1 MPICARPERERHWA
15 GILILALL
23 AAPTA
28 GAATL
33 EPYRVVAD
41 AIPEPLGGL
50 VGEATRGAALVK
62 DRERG
67 NCLICHHGEDPA
79 EPFQGAIG
87 PPLRGVGLRL
97 STGQIR
103 LRLVDMSRLDP
114 ATVMP
119 PYYRT
124 ENLSDVAE
132 AYRGQ
137 PALTTQEIEDVVSY
151 LATLRTE

>member
-1 MPICARPERERHWA
+1 MV
-15 GILILALL
+15 LALL
-23 AAPTA
+23 AGLAA
-28 GAATL
+28 EAATL
-33 EPYRVVAD
+33 ESYRVVAD

-50 VGEATRGAALVK
+50 VGEVARGAALVK

-97 STGQIR
+97 SAEQIR
-103 LRLVDMSRLDP
+103 FRLVDMSRLDP
-114 ATVMP
+114 GTVMP

-137 PALTTQEIEDVVSY
+137 PALTAQEIEDVVSY
-151 LATLRTE
+151 LATLKTE

>member
-1 MPICARPERERHWA
+1 MV
-15 GILILALL
+15 LALL
-23 AAPTA
+23 SALAAE
-28 GAATL
+28 AATL

-50 VGEATRGAALVK
+50 VGEAARGAALVK

-67 NCLICHHGEDPA
+67 NCLICHHGEDAA
-79 EPFQGAIG
+79 EPFQGMIG
-87 PPLRGVGLRL
+87 PPLIGVGLRL
-97 STGQIR
+97 SAGQIR

-114 ATVMP
+114 RTVMP

-137 PALTTQEIEDVVSY
+137 PALTAQEIEDVVSY

>member
-1 MPICARPERERHWA
+1 M
-15 GILILALL
+15 LLVLL
-23 AAPTA
+23 AVS
-28 GAATL
+28 GAEAVAL
-33 EPYRVVAD
+33 VPYRVVAD

-50 VGEATRGAALVK
+50 VGQAARGAALVK

-97 STGQIR
+97 SAEQIR
-103 LRLVDMSRLDP
+103 LRLVDMSRLAP
-114 ATVMP
+114 GTVMP

-132 AYRGQ
+132 PYRGQ
-137 PALTTQEIEDVVSY
+137 PALTAQEIEDVVSY

>member
-1 MPICARPERERHWA
+1 M
-15 GILILALL
+15 LVALL
-23 AAPTA
+23 AALA
-28 GAATL
+28 AQAATL
-33 EPYRVVAD
+33 EPYRVAAD
-41 AIPEPLGGL
+41 AIPDPLGGL
-50 VGEATRGAALVK
+50 VGVAARGAALVK

-67 NCLICHHGEDPA
+67 NCLICHHGEDPT

-87 PPLRGVGLRL
+87 PPLSGVGSRL
-97 STGQIR
+97 SAGQIR

-137 PALTTQEIEDVVSY
+137 PALTAQEIEDVVSY

>member
-1 MPICARPERERHWA
+1 MV
-15 GILILALL
+15 LALL
-23 AAPTA
+23 ALSAA

-33 EPYRVVAD
+33 EPYRIVTDV
-41 AIPEPLGGL
+41 IPEPLGGF
-50 VGEATRGAALVK
+50 VGEVARGAALVK

-97 STGQIR
+97 SAGQIR
-103 LRLVDMSRLDP
+103 LRMVDMSRLDP

-137 PALTTQEIEDVVSY
+137 PALTAQEIEDVVSY
-151 LATLRTE
+151 LATLKAE